1 MKFKCSWCKGETEVC
16 ILKEGEKATIPE
28 IEHCPL
34 CGMSEEMIKSAEVE
48 NG

>member
-1 MKFKCSWCKGETEVC
+1 MEFICRQCKSKTKINLV
-16 ILKEGEKATIPE
+16 KMGEKATIPE
-28 IEHCPL
+28 IEYCPV